1 MGVFLFWIT
10 EIRTLMAV
18 GVVSVTLF
26 SFSACGE
33 RRGGP
38 RLISILVFC
47 DLYIYTLYPGSGVG
61 MTRALE
67 DTLLPVS
74 ELRRRKGTSPQRAR
88 GTLAHSRPLIQAPAC
103 R

>member
-18 GVVSVTLF
+18 GVVSVTLVP
-26 SFSACGE
+26 FSACGE
-33 RRGGP
+33 LRQGP
-38 RLISILVFC
+38 RLISMPVSC
-47 DLYIYTLYPGSGVG
+47 DSYIYTLYPGSGVG
-61 MTRALE
+61 MALALE

-74 ELRRRKGTSPQRAR
+74 KLRRRKGTPQRAR
-88 GTLAHSRPLIQAPAC
+88 GTLAHSRPLTQAPAG